1 MHNNL
6 KIIIIIFSTIYL
18 LYCIIS
24 IGSRKLENVSIIMQ
38 KRFIIHVDI
47 IFVAPKF
54 SVLKCD
60 ISLITYFFPTDPT
73 VKIAV
78 SKNVSTY

>member
-1 MHNNL
+1 
-6 KIIIIIFSTIYL
+6 
-18 LYCIIS
+18 
-24 IGSRKLENVSIIMQ
+24 MQ